1 MPRTAEYGT
10 CKQNPYPAVGI
21 LSSACYGASRGR
33 AAAFYLGRQHCQ
45 NHFSK
50 CRPRRVSYIPSKLG
64 YILPPEK
71 SSSHLLESSGRIL
84 PPRNVGFCYS
94 KSHLKRNPL
103 QMALD
108 HLKNAFD
115 VFSTYFSLEI
125 RLKCVRNTF
134 ENNVLCGRKSVNKGL
149 EHFKIR
155 LIIV

>member
-1 MPRTAEYGT
+1 MPTTGPVWRSLQAVTALISKYRPRTAEYGT

-21 LSSACYGASRGR
+21 LASAYYGASRGR

-71 SSSHLLESSGRIL
+71 NYSHLLESSGRIL

-94 KSHLKRNPL
+94 RSHLKRKSPEYGHAIKYGFPGPPRGPEAGNEPGP
-103 QMALD
+103 
-108 HLKNAFD
+108 
-115 VFSTYFSLEI
+115 S
-125 RLKCVRNTF
+125 NT
-134 ENNVLCGRKSVNKGL
+134 
-149 EHFKIR
+149 
-155 LIIV
+155 